1 MARHLGGVEGS
12 PMTPLQ
18 VYALVLAERRKCNPP
33 DTADARA
40 LRRWIKMHSRTAR
53 EREMAGYLIAASD
66 GRLGRR
72 GGGGSLKHVLWWLR
86 DYAGPLYLPAAKG
99 VLRYLLDHPGVS
111 LAGVAE
117 HLQFVPTAAHFA
129 DLIRQGAN
137 GAALAEA
144 HLEVCR
150 VGRWLVAV
158 NRTTLNL
165 TSVAMRHT
173 PADLYVA
180 ASERGMVIK
189 VRREVSFPLGTV
201 VKRLRD
207 GWVLPYPDLAVGRR
221 AAKEGDLEQI
231 LEAIRAVE
239 R

>member
-1 MARHLGGVEGS
+1 MA
-12 PMTPLQ
+12 PLQ
-18 VYALVLAERRKCNPP
+18 VCALVLAERRGVAPP
-33 DTADARA
+33 STGDARA
-40 LRRWIKMHSRTAR
+40 LRRWLRRHAQSRR
-53 EREMAGYLIAASD
+53 ERELVEYLIAASD

-86 DYAGPLYLPAAKG
+86 DYAGSLYLPAAKD

-129 DLIRQGAN
+129 DLVRQGTD
-137 GAALAEA
+137 GAALARA
-144 HLEVCR
+144 HLEVRR

-165 TSVAMRHT
+165 TRVAMRHT

-189 VRREVSFPLGTV
+189 VRREVSFPLGTA
-201 VKRLRD
+201 VKWLGD
-207 GWVLPYPDLAVGRR
+207 GWVRPYPDLALRRRR
-221 AAKEGDLEQI
+221 AGEGDLVRV
-231 LEAIRAVE
+231 LEVIRNA
-239 R
+239 